1 MEEIDELLVNGKR
14 VDGRRVDELRPLKIK
29 AHVLNSAD
37 GSAYVEW
44 GNNKVIAGVFGP
56 TQCLP
61 YHIASPLKA
70 VIRTQYLMAP
80 FSSPEEHGRSGPNRR
95 SIEISKVMREALEH
109 VVMVEKFPRAMI
121 EVYVYVLQ
129 ADGGTRCAA
138 TTAASVALADAG
150 LPMRD
155 MVAAVAVGKVGGEM
169 VLDLNYIEDSKGS
182 ADMALAMTHRN
193 KDILLMQM
201 EGILTKEEVMK
212 GVKMARNAI
221 DKIHELQVKALKDVY
236 GSEIEENLSYMLEM

>member
-1 MEEIDELLVNGKR
+1 
-14 VDGRRVDELRPLKIK
+14 
-29 AHVLNSAD
+29 
-37 GSAYVEW
+37 
-44 GNNKVIAGVFGP
+44 
-56 TQCLP
+56 
-61 YHIASPLKA
+61 
-70 VIRTQYLMAP
+70 
-80 FSSPEEHGRSGPNRR
+80 
-95 SIEISKVMREALEH
+95 
-109 VVMVEKFPRAMI
+109 MVEKFPRAMI

-212 GVKMARNAI
+212 GVEMAKNAI

>member
-14 VDGRRVDELRPLKIK
+14 VDGRRVDELRPIKIK

-129 ADGGTRCAA
+129 ADGGTR
-138 TTAASVALADAG
+138 TAAITGAYVALAQAALRAARSDRSSRG
-150 LPMRD
+150 ILKGP
-155 MVAAVAVGKVGGEM
+155 VAAVSVGIVAGRAL
-169 VLDLNYIEDSKGS
+169 LDLDYAEDQ
-182 ADMALAMTHRN
+182 AAEVDMNVAMTAAGRFVEIQGTSEGAPFGTPQLEAMLRLARGGIRRL
-193 KDILLMQM
+193 ILAQKRT
-201 EGILTKEEVMK
+201 IATLT
-212 GVKMARNAI
+212 
-221 DKIHELQVKALKDVY
+221 
-236 GSEIEENLSYMLEM
+236 